1 MFINNTQ
8 TPIRQFKTKVNLTIN
23 PKIYEQFKQVAE
35 KNLQP
40 KSWVIERMM
49 KSYTLETI
57 CFEFDEE
64 GTWPYKVLLRTH
76 ARNYWIESSSNFE
89 LRRGLPN

>member
-1 MFINNTQ
+1 MFNNNTQ

-49 KSYTLETI
+49 KSYILETN
-57 CFEFDEE
+57 
-64 GTWPYKVLLRTH
+64 K
-76 ARNYWIESSSNFE
+76 
-89 LRRGLPN
+89 